1 MKKLLLLFLIFPCMM
16 VCANEVTEDYFD
28 IATNYCTYGKYNDAM
43 TYIDKI
49 LQIDPSN
56 QEAKDI
62 KSMLQRVMS
71 ANSLSY
77 LETTD
82 SKVKQAFTF
91 KKQGNKQKE
100 IAALAAGQNDF
111 WANYFLAKI
120 YQNNKDYKNAVSCYQ
135 KAISLKPNFSQGY
148 LGLAKTY
155 IAIGEFQNAIDVL
168 NKYIS
173 YNKEADIA
181 YALRAK
187 AQMNLNH
194 IIEAQDDVNTAINI
208 DENLSYLLIEA
219 EILYYKGDYEN
230 ARDKLNLLSKN
241 VQTSEVY
248 KYIGLCDYALKDY
261 SSALLNLDKAI
272 ILSDEDKSLET
283 TYNDIKALLDKK

>member
-16 VCANEVTEDYFD
+16 ACANEVTEDYFD

-49 LQIDPSN
+49 LQIEPSN
-56 QEAKDI
+56 QDAKDI
-62 KSMLQRVMS
+62 KSMLQRITS

-77 LETTD
+77 LEAAD

-111 WANYFLAKI
+111 WSNYFLAKI
-120 YQNNKDYKNAVSCYQ
+120 YHNNKDYKNAVSCYQ

-148 LGLAKTY
+148 LGLANTY
-155 IAIGEFQNAIDVL
+155 IAMEEFQNAIDVL

-194 IIEAQDDVNTAINI
+194 IIEAQDDINTAINI

-248 KYIGLCDYALKDY
+248 KYIGLCDYALNDY